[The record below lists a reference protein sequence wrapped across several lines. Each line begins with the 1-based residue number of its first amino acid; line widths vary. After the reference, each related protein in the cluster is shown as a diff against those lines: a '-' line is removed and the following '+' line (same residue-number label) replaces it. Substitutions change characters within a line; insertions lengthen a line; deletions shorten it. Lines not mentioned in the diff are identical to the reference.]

1 MNLKARTHKFLF
13 VYIAL
18 LCGLAATRY
27 VTRET
32 YPNLIQLEQERDRL
46 MDRQAELR
54 REVDSLEGVARVR
67 AWANANGMIPWTI
80 APHETTSLPSLTET
94 SASSNAQR
102 IEVRTQWR

>member
-54 REVDSLEGVARVR
+54 REVDSLEGVARVG
-67 AWANANGMIPWTI
+67 AWARANGMIPWTTM
-80 APHETTSLPSLTET
+80 PNETERLPSLTEPP
-94 SASSNAQR
+94 APPNGER

>member
-13 VYIAL
+13 VYVVL

-54 REVDSLEGVARVR
+54 REVDSLEGVARVQ
-67 AWANANGMIPWTI
+67 AWARANGMIPWTI
-80 APHETTSLPSLTET
+80 APHETNNLSSLQEPPIPATG
-94 SASSNAQR
+94 QR

>member
-13 VYIAL
+13 VYVVL

-27 VTRET
+27 VTRDT

-54 REVDSLEGVARVR
+54 REVDSLEGVARVG
-67 AWANANGMIPWTI
+67 AWARANGMIPWTKT
-80 APHETTSLPSLTET
+80 PYETDSLPSLTET
-94 SASSNAQR
+94 PAPANAQR

>member
-13 VYIAL
+13 VYSVL

-54 REVDSLEGVARVR
+54 REVDSLEGVARVG
-67 AWANANGMIPWTI
+67 AWARANGMTPWTTM
-80 APHETTSLPSLTET
+80 PHESNSLRSLTEPP
-94 SASSNAQR
+94 APANGEQ

>member
-13 VYIAL
+13 VYVVL

-27 VTRET
+27 VTRDT

-80 APHETTSLPSLTET
+80 APHETNVLPSLTE
-94 SASSNAQR
+94 APVPANGQR

>member
-13 VYIAL
+13 VYVAL

-27 VTRET
+27 VTRAT

-80 APHETTSLPSLTET
+80 APHETNNLPSLTET
-94 SASSNAQR
+94 PAPTTGQR

>member
-13 VYIAL
+13 VYVVL

-27 VTRET
+27 VTRAT

-54 REVDSLEGVARVR
+54 REVDSLEGDARVG
-67 AWANANGMIPWTI
+67 AWARADGMIPWTTV
-80 APHETTSLPSLTET
+80 PHETNSLPSLQEPP
-94 SASSNAQR
+94 APANAER

>member
-13 VYIAL
+13 VYVVL
-18 LCGLAATRY
+18 LCGLAMTRY

-32 YPNLIQLEQERDRL
+32 YPNLIQLEQERDLL

-54 REVDSLEGVARVR
+54 REVDSLEGVARVQ
-67 AWANANGMIPWTI
+67 AWARANGMIPWTI
-80 APHETTSLPSLTET
+80 ATQETNNRPSLTEP
-94 SASSNAQR
+94 AVPANGER

>member
-18 LCGLAATRY
+18 LCGLAAMRY

-32 YPNLIQLEQERDRL
+32 FPNLIQLEQQRDLL

-54 REVDSLEGVARVR
+54 REVDSLEGVARVG
-67 AWANANGMIPWTI
+67 AWARANGMIPWTTM
-80 APHETTSLPSLTET
+80 PHETSSLPSLTET
-94 SASSNAQR
+94 LAPDNAQR